1 VHPRLGNGQPDYSRL
16 VPCRCAHEKLEDS
29 RLQRLQSHSNLGSL
43 TRLTFENLVPQ
54 GKSDD
59 PANQERFMRAYRAAT
74 AFAAKP
80 EGWLVFTGPSGS
92 GKTHLAAAIA
102 NQRLAEGHRAIFEG
116 IPDLLDH
123 LRSTFSP
130 NSDVSY
136 DELFLELQGTPLLVL
151 DDLGVQSSTP
161 WAEEKLFQLINQRY
175 VAKLPT
181 VINVAAGVSLD
192 DLEEKW
198 RTRLADPGLAQVYQ
212 LEARQRSLL
221 DCSGTMNLDLIKSM
235 TFETFDPKRINLPP
249 EQRHNL
255 EQAYRIARGFAEA
268 PDGWLILQGEYGCGK
283 THLAASIANYR
294 LQNGHPV
301 CFVIVPDFLDHLRST
316 FAPDSKVTYDELFER
331 VKNTPLLILDDY
343 GEHSTTPWAQE
354 KLYQLINH
362 RYNARLP
369 MVVTMSCSLD
379 EIETRVG
386 SRLADPRISLV
397 YLIMAPDYRADRSVA
412 RNVTPPR
419 PAPRR
424 NKGRNSGDNGKS

>member
-1 VHPRLGNGQPDYSRL
+1 
-16 VPCRCAHEKLEDS
+16 LEDS

-43 TRLTFENLVPQ
+43 TRLTFDNLVPQ
-54 GKSDD
+54 GKSND
-59 PANQERFMRAYRAAT
+59 PANQERFLRVFRAAT
-74 AFAAKP
+74 AFAANP

-136 DELFLELQGTPLLVL
+136 DELFMELQNTPLLVL
-151 DDLGVQSSTP
+151 DDLGVQCSTP

-198 RTRLADPGLAQVYQ
+198 RTRLADTGLSQVYQ
-212 LEARQRSLL
+212 LQARQTSHL
-221 DCSGTMNLDLIKSM
+221 DSSGAMGLDLLKSM

-249 EQRHNL
+249 DQRQNL
-255 EQAYRIARGFAEA
+255 ERAFRIARGFAET

-294 LQNGHPV
+294 LRDGHPV
-301 CFVIVPDFLDHLRST
+301 SFVIVPDFLDHLRST

-369 MVVTMSCSLD
+369 MVVTMCCGLD

-397 YLIMAPDYRADRSVA
+397 YAIMAPDYRADRAAA
-412 RNVTPPR
+412 RSTVPPR

-424 NKGRNSGDNGKS
+424 NNKGRNTDNGKG